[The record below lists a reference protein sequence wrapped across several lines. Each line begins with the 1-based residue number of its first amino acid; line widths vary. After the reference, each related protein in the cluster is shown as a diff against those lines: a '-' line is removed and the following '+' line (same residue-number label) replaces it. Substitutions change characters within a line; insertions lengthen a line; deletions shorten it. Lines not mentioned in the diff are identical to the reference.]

1 MKPSIK
7 MASVFALS
15 VLLSACQSDDPQ
27 TDNASQASAVTVTQ
41 VTLLAPSSGDLA
53 VDTLAATELPPVNG
67 NRGGVSFSA
76 PIKHKAQ
83 LIAPTQLEQSSSD
96 QYWRTVTGAELNQGI
111 MLAVSQSDSVI
122 RVAPR
127 GDVSSGALRQSPAIS
142 PDQLRLY
149 KVNKQTL
156 DKSVSLIQSMSD
168 PQAMATAGI
177 VDDSSALRLSKR
189 ATPGMYQLQVV
200 QPLSANDS
208 YLVNVKEKGSPYQ
221 LTLSAPKH
229 LSSQTPLLAFDLK
242 LSNSDIDL
250 SPTAT
255 LKQSDGRYHSLAVV
269 KQGNKWQAQLPDDL
283 TMPSSNLGLS
293 EIQLDI
299 ETRVNGLPLIRTVKT
314 AFKQYV
320 PAAKL
325 LDKANIHWQDTKPT
339 QAVFDLQVASPGRY
353 QVSAVLA
360 GTDAQGKQGNILR
373 AETAQWLDAD
383 GQISLSFDAEQLAA
397 SGLVAPYAIK
407 ALELK
412 DQSQMARLSYLG
424 EAASL

>member
-15 VLLSACQSDDPQ
+15 ALLSACQNDEPQ
-27 TDNASQASAVTVTQ
+27 AENTPQASAMTVTQ
-41 VTLLAPSSGDLA
+41 VTLLAPTSEDLTI
-53 VDTLAATELPPVNG
+53 DTLATTELPAVNG

-76 PIKHKAQ
+76 PMGATVQIQAPSQ
-83 LIAPTQLEQSSSD
+83 LDQSSSD
-96 QYWRTVTGAELNQGI
+96 QYWRTVSGAELNKGI
-111 MLAVSQSDSVI
+111 MLAVSQNDSVI

-127 GDVSSGALRQSPAIS
+127 GDASSGALQHSPVIS

-149 KVNKQTL
+149 KVDKQSV
-156 DKSVSLIQSMSD
+156 DKSASMIQSMSD

-177 VDDSSALRLSKR
+177 VDDSSALRLSKQ
-189 ATPGMYQLQVV
+189 ATPGVYQLQVV
-200 QPLSANDS
+200 RPLGANDS

-221 LTLSAPKH
+221 LALSAPNR
-229 LSSQTPLLAFDLK
+229 LSSQAPKLAFDLK
-242 LSNSDIDL
+242 LSNSDIAL

-255 LKQSDGRYHSLAVV
+255 LKQSDGRYHRLAVV
-269 KQGNKWQAQLPDDL
+269 KQGDNWQAQLPDEL
-283 TMPSSNLGLS
+283 AMPSSNLGLS
-293 EIQLDI
+293 EIQVDV
-299 ETRVNGLPLIRTVKT
+299 ETRVDGLPLIRTVKT

-325 LDKANIHWQDTKPT
+325 KDQASIHWQNARPT
-339 QAVFDLQVASPGRY
+339 QAVFELQVASPGRY
-353 QVSAVLA
+353 QVSAVLV
-360 GTDAQGKQGNILR
+360 GTDAQGKQANILR

-383 GQISLSFDAEQLAA
+383 GQMSLNFDAEQLKA
-397 SGLVAPYAIK
+397 SGLGAPYSIK

>member
-15 VLLSACQSDDPQ
+15 ALLSACQNDEPQ
-27 TDNASQASAVTVTQ
+27 AENTPQASAVTVTQ
-41 VTLLAPSSGDLA
+41 VTLLAPTSGDLTI
-53 VDTLAATELPPVNG
+53 DTLATTELPAVNG

-76 PIKHKAQ
+76 PMGAAVQIQAPSQ
-83 LIAPTQLEQSSSD
+83 LDQSSSD
-96 QYWRTVTGAELNQGI
+96 QYWRTVSGAELNKGI
-111 MLAVSQSDSVI
+111 MLAVSQNDSVI

-127 GDVSSGALRQSPAIS
+127 GDASSGALQHSPAIS
-142 PDQLRLY
+142 PNQLRLY
-149 KVNKQTL
+149 KIDKQSV
-156 DKSVSLIQSMSD
+156 DKSASMIQSMSD

-177 VDDSSALRLSKR
+177 VDDSSALRLSKQ
-189 ATPGMYQLQVV
+189 ATPGVYQLQVV
-200 QPLSANDS
+200 QPLGANDS

-221 LTLSAPKH
+221 LALSAPNR
-229 LSSQTPLLAFDLK
+229 LSSQAPKLAFDLK
-242 LSNSDIDL
+242 LSNSDMAL

-255 LKQSDGRYHSLAVV
+255 LKQSDGRYHRLAVV
-269 KQGNKWQAQLPDDL
+269 KQGDNWQAQLPDEL
-283 TMPSSNLGLS
+283 AMPSSNLGLS
-293 EIQLDI
+293 EIQVDV

-325 LDKANIHWQDTKPT
+325 KDQASIYWQDSKPT
-339 QAVFDLQVASPGRY
+339 QAIFDLKVASPGRY
-353 QVSAVLA
+353 QISAVLV
-360 GTDAQGKQGNILR
+360 GTDALGKQANILR

-383 GQISLSFDAEQLAA
+383 GQVSLSFDAEQLKA
-397 SGLVAPYAIK
+397 SGLGAPYAIK

>member
-15 VLLSACQSDDPQ
+15 ALLSACQNDETPAE
-27 TDNASQASAVTVTQ
+27 NAPEASAVTVTQ
-41 VTLLAPSSGDLA
+41 VTLLAPTSGDLTI
-53 VDTLAATELPPVNG
+53 DTLAATELPPVNG

-76 PIKHKAQ
+76 PITSAAQ
-83 LIAPTQLEQSSSD
+83 LVAPTQLEQSSSD
-96 QYWRTVTGAELNQGI
+96 QYWRTVSGAELNKGI
-111 MLAVSQSDSVI
+111 MLAVSQSNSVI

-127 GDVSSGALRQSPAIS
+127 GDASSGALQHSPAIS

-149 KVNKQTL
+149 KVNKQNV
-156 DKSVSLIQSMSD
+156 DKSASMIQSMSD

-177 VDDSSALRLSKR
+177 ADDSSALRLSEQ
-189 ATPGMYQLQVV
+189 ATPGVYQLQVV
-200 QPLSANDS
+200 RPLGANDS
-208 YLVNVKEKGSPYQ
+208 YLVNVKEKGSPYR
-221 LTLSAPKH
+221 LALSAPKR
-229 LSSQTPLLAFDLK
+229 LSSQAPKLAFDLK

-255 LKQSDGRYHSLAVV
+255 LKQSDGRYHRLAVV
-269 KQGNKWQAQLPDDL
+269 KQGDNWRAQLPDEL
-283 TMPSSNLGLS
+283 AMPVSNLGLS
-293 EIQLDI
+293 EIQVDV
-299 ETRVNGLPLIRTVKT
+299 ETRVNGLPLLRTVKT

-325 LDKANIHWQDTKPT
+325 ADEASIYWQDSKPT

-353 QVSAVLA
+353 QVSAVLV
-360 GTDAQGKQGNILR
+360 GTDAQGKQANILR

-383 GQISLSFDAEQLAA
+383 GQVSLSFDAEQLKA
-397 SGLVAPYAIK
+397 SGLGAPYAIK